1 MDGTQYCST
10 QTWQYIKLYTC
21 PSLLEFITDH
31 LGEYQDKYSEAFSTF
46 PRGFHFIVFR
56 MKKFY
61 AIAAIIAAV
70 GAAPQG
76 EIGKDKTEVLDEAE
90 NLVKKL
96 SETSKLDRK

>member
-1 MDGTQYCST
+1 
-10 QTWQYIKLYTC
+10 
-21 PSLLEFITDH
+21 
-31 LGEYQDKYSEAFSTF
+31 
-46 PRGFHFIVFR
+46 